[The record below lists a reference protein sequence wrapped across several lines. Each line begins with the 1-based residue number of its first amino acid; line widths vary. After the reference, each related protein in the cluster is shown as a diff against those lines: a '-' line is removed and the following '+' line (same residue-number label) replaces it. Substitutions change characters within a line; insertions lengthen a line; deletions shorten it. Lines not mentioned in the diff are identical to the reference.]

1 MHDDVYPKKYL
12 TVVMPAYNEGKCI
25 RKNLLCAAGIIEKFA
40 PDYNIIAVNDG
51 STDDT
56 LKEIESACKINS
68 NIKCISY
75 DKNAGKGNAI
85 KKGFMAADS
94 EYIAYL
100 DSDLELSPE
109 MLEKYLVSIKSENAD
124 IVIGSKMHKNSEV
137 NYPAVRKLLSFGYY
151 IYLRMLFRL
160 KLKDVQ
166 TGIKLF
172 KAEKIKPIMQ
182 ELDTEG
188 FAFDI
193 EILARAS
200 DMGYKIIE
208 MPVKLNY
215 SRKEEGSKSKI
226 SVRIIF
232 NMFTDAI
239 KIKRKIK
246 KQKKDTEY

>member
-1 MHDDVYPKKYL
+1 MHDDISKKYL
-12 TVVMPAYNEGKCI
+12 TVVMPAYNEGNCI
-25 RKNLLCAAGIIEKFA
+25 RKNLLCTAGVIEKFA

-56 LKEIESACKINS
+56 LEEIESACKINS

-109 MLEKYLVSIKSENAD
+109 MLEKYLVSIKNENAD
-124 IVIGSKMHKNSEV
+124 IVIGSKMHKDSEV
-137 NYPAVRKLLSFGYY
+137 NYPVVRKLLSFGYY

-200 DMGYKIIE
+200 DMGYEIIE

-215 SRKEEGSKSKI
+215 SRNEEGSKSKI
-226 SVRIIF
+226 SVRVIF

-246 KQKKDTEY
+246 RQRKNTEY